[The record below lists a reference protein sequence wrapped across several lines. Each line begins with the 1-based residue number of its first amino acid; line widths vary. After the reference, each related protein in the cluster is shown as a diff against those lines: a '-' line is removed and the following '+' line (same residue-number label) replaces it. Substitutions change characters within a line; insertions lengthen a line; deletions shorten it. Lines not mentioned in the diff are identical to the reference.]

1 MIKTIQDLFS
11 KTTTQTVEV
20 KRDDLIRLLDEK
32 NAYKEQV
39 ARLKAQI
46 EMLNGRVEL
55 AEAFAKK
62 EIDFIK
68 IYA

>member
-1 MIKTIQDLFS
+1 MIKSIQDLFS

-20 KRDDLIRLLDEK
+20 KRDELIRLIDER
-32 NAYKEQV
+32 NTLREQV
-39 ARLKAQI
+39 ARLKAQV

-55 AEAFAKK
+55 AEAFTRK
-62 EIDFIK
+62 EIDYIK